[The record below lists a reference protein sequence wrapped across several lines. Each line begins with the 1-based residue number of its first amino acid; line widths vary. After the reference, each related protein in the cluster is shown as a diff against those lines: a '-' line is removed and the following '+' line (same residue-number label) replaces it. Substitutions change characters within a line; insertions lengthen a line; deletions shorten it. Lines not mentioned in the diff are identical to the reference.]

1 MFLVNMSTERFTH
14 ELTAPHDVDT
24 QRCGH
29 WPFAGTRSP
38 RFGEAGQ
45 TSSAVHRQ
53 KCLINYDALVAQLN
67 ELGNSNS
74 GISGTA

>member
-1 MFLVNMSTERFTH
+1 MSTERFTH

-53 KCLINYDALVAQLN
+53 KMPNQL
-67 ELGNSNS
+67 
-74 GISGTA
+74 